1 MGPLIC
7 FLSLLHYRY
16 DMASNR
22 WQKES
27 HVPKNTHL
35 WAIVKLIRLWTIAIL
50 ICALQV
56 LLPTH
61 KFTLSQQIEK
71 EGNARKKE
79 EWFMCEW
86 LMLIDM
92 IVCLYLVCIDL
103 NVQHYVF
110 VWMDVSAI
118 WCLSCNLYRVNNSF
132 CPRKTIVYVN

>member
-1 MGPLIC
+1 M
-7 FLSLLHYRY
+7 
-16 DMASNR
+16 
-22 WQKES
+22 
-27 HVPKNTHL
+27 V
-35 WAIVKLIRLWTIAIL
+35 IL
-50 ICALQV
+50 ICVLQV
-56 LLPTH
+56 LLPNH

-103 NVQHYVF
+103 NVQLYEF

-118 WCLSCNLYRVNNSF
+118 YCLSLTLIEL
-132 CPRKTIVYVN
+132 TIHWAQEKQLSM